1 MPSIESIRR
10 VTVQYRSEG
19 ADKVRSDADS
29 VAAAQTRMGAAADA
43 ASVTTEVASR
53 RTLSAASAYDRL
65 LAKIDPT
72 VRQQQMLE
80 RATRT
85 VDRAFSQAAISST
98 EHARTLDMLQTRY
111 GAVSAAA
118 QRSARDVQAAW
129 RGLGDQGSRALENIE
144 ASRRL
149 GSLSPGG
156 QIIANENRRL
166 RADQVQNLA
175 FQASDVVSSLGSG
188 SNLSTV
194 AFQQGPQIAQVFG
207 GPGGASVRG
216 AFAQA
221 SEAAS
226 ALAARVGVVGG
237 AIGAATAVVGTGI
250 AALSSYRDQQ
260 KELSLSLAGMGRAS
274 GTSVG
279 QINAIAAASAG
290 PAGLSVAAAR
300 DMAGEFASTGRIGSE
315 MYARLLG
322 AAKDYAATTRQDLP
336 DATKALAAAF
346 ADPTAGAEKLNAQ
359 LGFLDA
365 ASQETIQR
373 LDAQGNRLGAQRA
386 LFDAFAGS
394 VEKADA
400 RLGFFS
406 RQWQEFSRNTSNEFD
421 QIGAFID
428 RGLGGGAAEERLK
441 ALQGQLDFR
450 QRNRGTAGGLF
461 DSLLGFDEN
470 QIRADIAK
478 VQAEIDQA
486 AQRSRTSDLA
496 QRSREVNRIVQG
508 ANPEGEALKKAQDA
522 ATKIRTE
529 LGAGVIDPN
538 GESRRT
544 MEGFE
549 ASARRIAEDLRA
561 GGTALA
567 DGLRRAQFD
576 ASQVGRTGLGRT
588 SAEIE
593 FEFAN
598 RQRTLEAQNLEPS
611 KRFEQMQAMELERV
625 TRLQTAQREATF
637 TETGRSGLIN
647 RVPANLRQYYLD
659 AASQTGVPLDL
670 LLGVSYAESRF
681 NPSAAANRNFPT
693 SHAYGLMQLQ
703 PGTARELG
711 VDPSDPRQNV
721 LGGARYL
728 RDRLDQA
735 NGDEALAY
743 GLYHDGPGTSG
754 NSAAARRAFAE
765 VQRFRNM
772 PTTGQEIAGDDAR
785 SRALDNE
792 NRLVQLNS
800 QYLGRNGEALDAATR
815 QQQLLNEAISQGREI
830 TPQLR
835 DEFAKT
841 AAAMASASRTLAG
854 TRAGRD
860 LEFERDQ
867 LGRDRYDQSAYS
879 RARSAFGDTTSPQA
893 QAFIGE
899 ARQNAMLSD
908 ARSTLTDAATGFA
921 TALSHGTSAASA
933 FGNSLS
939 RIGDKLIGG
948 ALDSIIGSAFRGGG
962 GGLLGG
968 LGSLLGFSGGGFT
981 GYGGKYEPAGIVHR
995 GEYVIDAAT
1004 VGRLGRSTFDMMR
1017 GLPGYADGGFVD
1029 IANTRAPLAPV
1040 PVANANS
1047 ASAKAGDTWMLDLR
1061 GSTLSEAQVHGAIVR
1076 AIQVN
1081 NSERDRTQY
1090 ERQALARKSFG

>member
-1 MPSIESIRR
+1 MPWPDRGCTGRPGRPRSSTAGIPHSPRRPMPSLETIRR

-19 ADKVRSDADS
+19 AEKVRSDAES
-29 VAAAQTRMGAAADA
+29 VAAAQTQMGAATEA
-43 ASVTTEVASR
+43 ASVTTESASR
-53 RTLSAASAYDRL
+53 RTLSAASAYDRM
-65 LAKIDPT
+65 LAKIDPM

-85 VDRAFSQAAISST
+85 VDRAFAQAAISAT
-98 EHARTLDMLQTRY
+98 EHSRTLTMLQERY
-111 GAVSAAA
+111 GGVASAA
-118 QRSARDVQAAW
+118 QRSARDIQSAW
-129 RGLGDQGSRALENIE
+129 RGLGEQGAKVLDNIE

-149 GSLSPGG
+149 GALGGAGSPMA
-156 QIIANENRRL
+156 ANENRRL

-175 FQASDVVSSLGSG
+175 YQAGDIVSSLGSG

-221 SEAAS
+221 GEAAS
-226 ALAARVGVVGG
+226 GLAARVGLVGG
-237 AIGAATAVVGTGI
+237 AVGAATAAVGTGI
-250 AALSSYRDQQ
+250 AALGAYRDQQ

-290 PAGLSVAAAR
+290 PAGLSVSAAR

-315 MYARLLG
+315 MYARLLTS
-322 AAKDYAATTRQDLP
+322 ARDYATTTRQELP
-336 DATKALAAAF
+336 DATKALAEAF
-346 ADPTAGAEKLNAQ
+346 ADPTAGAERLNRQ

-406 RQWQEFSRNTSNEFD
+406 RQWQEFARNTSNEFD

-428 RGLGGGAAEERLK
+428 RGLGGGDAEQRLK

-478 VQAEIDQA
+478 VQAEIDQS

-496 QRSREVNRIVQG
+496 QRSREVNRLVQG

-522 ATKIRTE
+522 ATKIRTD
-529 LGAGVIDPN
+529 LAAGVIDPN

-576 ASQVGRTGLGRT
+576 ASQVGRSGLGRT

-598 RQRTLEAQNLEPS
+598 RQRELEARNLEPS
-611 KRFEQMQAMELERV
+611 KRFEQMQSMELERV

-785 SRALDNE
+785 SRALENE

-815 QQQLLNEAISQGREI
+815 QQQLLNDAISQGREI

-835 DEFAKT
+835 DEFART
-841 AAAMASASRTLAG
+841 AAAMASATRTLAG

-860 LEFERDQ
+860 LEFDRDQ

-879 RARSAFGDTTSPQA
+879 RARSAFGDTTTPQA

-921 TALSHGTSAASA
+921 TALSHGTNAASA
-933 FGNSLS
+933 FSSALS
-939 RIGDKLIGG
+939 RIGDKILGG
-948 ALDSIIGSAFRGGG
+948 AIDSLIGSAFKS
-962 GGLLGG
+962 GG
-968 LGSLLGFSGGGFT
+968 LGSLFGFSEGGYT
-981 GYGGKYEPAGIVHR
+981 GPGGRLQPAGLVHA
-995 GEYVIDAAT
+995 GEVVFSQTDVARWGGPH
-1004 VGRLGRSTFDMMR
+1004 VVDRMRL
-1017 GLPGYADGGFVD
+1017 GLPGYDGGG
-1029 IANTRAPLAPV
+1029 IAMPRSPTPEGGETACHDL
-1040 PVANANS
+1040 PVAA
-1047 ASAKAGDTWMLDLR
+1047 
-1061 GSTLSEAQVHGAIVR
+1061 
-1076 AIQVN
+1076 
-1081 NSERDRTQY
+1081 
-1090 ERQALARKSFG
+1090 